1 MMDAHPA
8 ANIFPMMDDVRLQEL
23 ADDIKANGLRV
34 PIQVLDGKVID
45 GRNRLKACEIAE
57 IQPRFEYIEAGSN
70 PWQLAWALNGQRRD
84 LTADQ
89 RYILWAE
96 CAENDKAWQAEQ
108 RRIQEEANRKRAE
121 AAKAQENRGNQ
132 YTKPTESAGAA
143 TTCGMTSTSSAIEF
157 PTPAAPKPASDEP
170 KSKPTRTSDKK
181 AEQANVDRGT
191 VERNDWLKKH
201 HPDLYQ
207 QVKEGKLTSSRAR
220 TIAKK
225 QEKIARLEDIS
236 AQEVKAV
243 EGVYDVIVL
252 DPPWPMEKIERDVRP
267 NQAAFDYPTM
277 SEAELAALEIPA
289 ADDCHVWVWTTH
301 KFLPMAFRLLDAWG
315 LKYVCTFVW
324 HKPGGFQPIGL
335 PQYNCEFALYAR
347 KGAPVFLDT
356 KAFPTCF
363 DAPRGEHS
371 EKPEEFY
378 EVIRRVTGGRRLD
391 MFNRRVIEGFDGW
404 GNEAADRQE
413 ARVA

>member
-1 MMDAHPA
+1 MMEAHPA

-45 GRNRLKACEIAE
+45 GRNRMKACEIAGV
-57 IQPRFEYIEAGSN
+57 QPRFEHIDAGSN

-84 LTADQ
+84 LTTDQ

-96 CAENDKAWQAEQ
+96 CAENDRAWQAEQ
-108 RRIQEEANRKRAE
+108 RRIQEEARRKMS
-121 AAKAQENRGNQ
+121 AAKIGNTNASKSDEN
-132 YTKPTESAGAA
+132 KSA
-143 TTCGMTSTSSAIEF
+143 TSCGTVV
-157 PTPAAPKPASDEP
+157 PPPAEPKPASDEP

-181 AEQANVDRGT
+181 AELANVDRGT
-191 VERNDWLKKH
+191 VERNDWLKRH
-201 HPDLYQ
+201 RPDLHEK
-207 QVKEGKLTSSRAR
+207 VREGAITSSRAY
-220 TIAKK
+220 TQAKK
-225 QEKIARLEDIS
+225 DEKVAKLTDIS
-236 AQEVKAV
+236 AQEVKAA

-301 KFLPMAFRLLDAWG
+301 KFLPMAFRLLDAWK

-363 DAPRGEHS
+363 YAPRGEHS

>member
-1 MMDAHPA
+1 MMEAHPA

-23 ADDIKANGLRV
+23 ADDIRDNGLRV

-57 IQPRFEYIEAGSN
+57 VQPRFEHIDAGSN

-84 LTADQ
+84 LTTDQ

-121 AAKAQENRGNQ
+121 AMSGLPYAGKGEARKQEEKVVPQ
-132 YTKPTESAGAA
+132 VVAEHSPES
-143 TTCGMTSTSSAIEF
+143 
-157 PTPAAPKPASDEP
+157 PASSKQEP
-170 KSKPTRTSDKK
+170 RPTRTSDKK

-201 HPDLYQ
+201 HPDLHQ

-236 AQEVKAV
+236 AQEVKAA

-363 DAPRGEHS
+363 YAPRGEHS

>member
-1 MMDAHPA
+1 MMEAHPA

-45 GRNRLKACEIAE
+45 GRNRMKACEIAE
-57 IQPRFEYIEAGSN
+57 VQPRFEHIDAGSN

-84 LTADQ
+84 LTTDQ

-96 CAENDKAWQAEQ
+96 CAENDRAWQAEQ
-108 RRIQEEANRKRAE
+108 RRIQEDISRKRAN
-121 AAKAQENRGNQ
+121 AAKIRHGE
-132 YTKPTESAGAA
+132 KPDQNA
-143 TTCGMTSTSSAIEF
+143 SSANATSCGTCTSKE
-157 PTPAAPKPASDEP
+157 PKPEQR
-170 KSKPTRTSDKK
+170 PTRTSDKK

-201 HPDLYQ
+201 HPDLHQ

-236 AQEVKAV
+236 AQEVKAA

-363 DAPRGEHS
+363 YAPRGEHS

>member
-1 MMDAHPA
+1 MMEAHPA
-8 ANIFPMMDDVRLQEL
+8 ANIFPMMDDVRLREL
-23 ADDIKANGLRV
+23 ADDIRANGLRV

-57 IQPRFEYIEAGSN
+57 VQPRFEHIDAGSN

-84 LTADQ
+84 LTTDQ

-121 AAKAQENRGNQ
+121 AAREQIAAQQRDEDGKI
-132 YTKPTESAGAA
+132 KPGAA
-143 TTCGMTSTSSAIEF
+143 TSCGTTR
-157 PTPAAPKPASDEP
+157 TPAPPKAAEQPKEEP
-170 KSKPTRTSDKK
+170 KPTRTSDKK

-191 VERNDWLKKH
+191 VERNDWLKRH
-201 HPDLYQ
+201 HPDLHQ

-225 QEKIARLEDIS
+225 QEKIAQLEDIS
-236 AQEVKAV
+236 AQEVKAA

-356 KAFPTCF
+356 KAFPACF